1 MNHWLDIRLKI
12 RRSFRK
18 HKKKIIVILIIWIVI
33 FAINYYLKHRTK
45 IVKPQTTYEPHSPVM
60 DETEKVPEKYKEPI
74 SNLIH
79 NYVNYCNNKEY
90 ENAYNLLSNSYKA
103 RYCNNIDTFKAY
115 VDNTFSTKK
124 IYNIQNFSNINN
136 TYVYRVRLLDDI
148 LANGTTD
155 EYVYTEEKY
164 VIKEEDGILKI
175 SLNGYC
181 GSQDLNIEV
190 EDEYMQ
196 IKIVRKDVEYD
207 NSTYTLEIKNKTNYY
222 IVLVDSTTNDEIML
236 KLPNDQRAA
245 KYRADSNFV
254 ILPNETT
261 TREVTFDEYFDDK
274 VDATNLVFNSIR
286 ILPEFTGH
294 EETAKQENDNA
305 IKLYSL
311 SIDLIPRKR

>member
-1 MNHWLDIRLKI
+1 MNYWLDTKLKI
-12 RRSFRK
+12 IRFFKK
-18 HKKKIIVILIIWIVI
+18 HKNKIIIILIIWAVI

-45 IVKPQTTYEPHSPVM
+45 IEKPQTTYEPHSPVM
-60 DETEKVPEKYKEPI
+60 DETESVPEKYKEPI

-79 NYVNYCNNKEY
+79 NYVNYCNNREY
-90 ENAYNLLSNSYKA
+90 ENAYNLLSNSYKT
-103 RYCNNIDTFKAY
+103 RYCNNIDTFKTY
-115 VDNTFSTKK
+115 VDSVFETKK

-136 TYVYRVRLLDDI
+136 AYIYRVRLLDDI

-181 GSQDLNIEV
+181 GSEDLNIEV

-196 IKIVRKDVEYD
+196 IKILKKDVEYD
-207 NSTYTLEIKNKTNYY
+207 NSTYTLEIKNKTSYY
-222 IVLVDSTTNDEIML
+222 IVLADSTTHDEIML

-245 KYRADSNFV
+245 KYMTDSNFV
-254 ILPNETT
+254 ILPNSTT

-274 VDATNLVFNSIR
+274 VDATNLVLNSIR

-294 EETAKQENDNA
+294 EETAKKENDNA